1 MFEFDGIVVI
11 ITVVIVLTIIARQGR
26 RSYLQHNR
34 GRMCPQCGM
43 AHPPFAQFCRRC
55 GQRL

>member
-11 ITVVIVLTIIARQGR
+11 ATVVIVLIIARQGR
-26 RSYLQHNR
+26 RNYLARNQ
-34 GRMCPQCGM
+34 GRVCPTCR
-43 AHPPFAQFCRRC
+43 AIHPPFAQFCRRC